1 MLNKNEQEN
10 VTGYQGNM
18 VVGEY
23 SALLFTE
30 LPQTTPSQS
39 AETIQHQKHPI

>member
-1 MLNKNEQEN
+1 MPNKNEQEN

-23 SALLFTE
+23 LALLFTE
-30 LPQTTPSQS
+30 LPQTTPSQPT
-39 AETIQHQKHPI
+39 ETIQH